1 MISLLLVA
9 LLLGVPRPRA
19 VVTLLLDLL
28 RLNRLGLFLLNPS
41 PKLSELFLLLLSLSE
56 EGLQLGEV
64 AAMITLFF
72 PDVIELLY
80 PGQLGWR
87 R

>member
-1 MISLLLVA
+1 MISLVLVA
-9 LLLGVPRPRA
+9 LLLGVPGRRA
-19 VVTLLLDLL
+19 VVTLLLDLFG
-28 RLNRLGLFLLNPS
+28 LNLIGLFLLNSS
-41 PKLSELFLLLLSLSE
+41 PKLSELLLLLLSLSE
-56 EGLQLGEV
+56 EGLQFGEV

-72 PDVIELLY
+72 PDIIELLY